1 MNDDDEELKK
11 SPYAVFSDTGR
22 FLKGPTLVRER
33 QDIANEAQA
42 LGIGLGEL
50 IHVMTDAVGIKQC
63 NPCAQRQ
70 KSLDVFR
77 IPKKMI
83 PWASVLQRVEDL
95 REDEPDEIKVT
106 WIK

>member
-1 MNDDDEELKK
+1 MADDDEELKK
-11 SPYAVFSDTGR
+11 SSYAVFSDRGR

-33 QDIANEAQA
+33 QEIASEAKE

-50 IHVMTDAVGIKQC
+50 IHAMTDAVGIKQC
-63 NPCAQRQ
+63 SPCKSRQ

-83 PWASVLQRVEDL
+83 PWASLLQKVDEL
-95 REDEPDEIKVT
+95 RDEPDEIKVT

>member
-1 MNDDDEELKK
+1 MTDDEELKK

-33 QDIANEAQA
+33 MDIIKDAEK
-42 LGIGLGEL
+42 LGIGVGEL
-50 IHVMTDAVGIKQC
+50 VHAMTDALGIKQC
-63 NPCAQRQ
+63 SPCAARQ

-77 IPKKMI
+77 IPRKMI
-83 PWASVLQRVEDL
+83 PWASLLDKVDEL
-95 REDEPDEIKVT
+95 RDEPDEIKVT